1 MLRTEMELPMKIINE
16 QEVPVGQELAEVD
29 EPEVD
34 TKADL
39 IVIAKYVLKTASKVP
54 VIGWLLSLFLAGV
67 ILASITVLPFVIFM
81 VAYHWIHKGK

>member
-1 MLRTEMELPMKIINE
+1 MLRTAMELPMKIINE

-29 EPEVD
+29 ESEVD